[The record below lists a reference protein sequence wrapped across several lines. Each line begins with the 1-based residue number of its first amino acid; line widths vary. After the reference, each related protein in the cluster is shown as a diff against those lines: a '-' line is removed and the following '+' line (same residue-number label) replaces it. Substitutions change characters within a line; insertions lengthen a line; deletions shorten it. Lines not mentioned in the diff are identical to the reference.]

1 MPRSL
6 IVSALV
12 GVALAQEDC
21 SYFYNLGCTDGQVT
35 TNPPEWASRTFQTP
49 LPGSSNYRESYQ
61 GFGRVTCYYNIVYAQ
76 DRNSATVEA
85 RCRQHDSVAELQ
97 YNWNG
102 EGFQSSNTYHAG
114 SSLKK
119 ALSLVVKAIDSDGQE
134 YTITLES
141 PNFLW

>member
-1 MPRSL
+1 M
-6 IVSALV
+6 
-12 GVALAQEDC
+12 
-21 SYFYNLGCTDGQVT
+21 
-35 TNPPEWASRTFQTP
+35 
-49 LPGSSNYRESYQ
+49 
-61 GFGRVTCYYNIVYAQ
+61 TCYNNIVYAK

-85 RCRQHDSVAELQ
+85 RCRQHDSVTKLQ

-114 SSLKK
+114 SSLDK

-141 PNFLW
+141 PNFIW